1 MTVYIVIVSTTDNTI
16 NYPLLTM
23 VLAVIM
29 IGHGFDDDVRDKEM
43 KMFGYVSDINNQ
55 AKEESLL

>member
-1 MTVYIVIVSTTDNTI
+1 
-16 NYPLLTM
+16 M

-43 KMFGYVSDINNQ
+43 KMFGYVSNVNNQ
-55 AKEESLL
+55 AKEELFL